1 MRILRRF
8 RVELDRYVGSW
19 DVFLQVLAPYWIQ
32 DTHENHGY
40 NSFRPYV
47 RVPVSEAIYA
57 IHRAHPTKW
66 VASDVN
72 LNVIVAR
79 ILLALHNGVPID
91 EIMSK
96 LRRLEYSRSSHT
108 TGAPRVAA
116 GGELAAPRY
125 SSRNGPISL
134 ELRPKLPDP
143 EPRLLK
149 YNGKVTFSATLES
162 IFDL

>member
-19 DVFLQVLAPYWIQ
+19 DAFLQVLAPYWIQ

-40 NSFRPYV
+40 NSFRPYL

-79 ILLALHNGVPID
+79 ILLALHNGVPIG
-91 EIMSK
+91 EITSK
-96 LRRLEYSRSSHT
+96 LRRLEYSRSTH
-108 TGAPRVAA
+108 ARVVDP
-116 GGELAAPRY
+116 GPDQGELAAPRY

-134 ELRPKLPDP
+134 ELRPKPSDP